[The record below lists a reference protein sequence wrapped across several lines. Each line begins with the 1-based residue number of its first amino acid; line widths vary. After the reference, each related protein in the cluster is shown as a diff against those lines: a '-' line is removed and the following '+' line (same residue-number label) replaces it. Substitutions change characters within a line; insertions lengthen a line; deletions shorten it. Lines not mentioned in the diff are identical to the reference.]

1 MRRWTTVGV
10 VNTYDEARR
19 LKRKMRRK
27 GYHGADVVERW
38 RSNDYEDIT
47 VKIKRTGPK
56 GLRFKVI
63 VDKFHKN
70 APGGK

>member
-1 MRRWTTVGV
+1 MRKWTTVGV
-10 VNTYDEARR
+10 VNTYDEASR
-19 LKRKMRRK
+19 LKRKM
-27 GYHGADVVERW
+27 
-38 RSNDYEDIT
+38 SYEDVT